1 MKGNYLVQLVKLKGN
16 ENKQHTT
23 YDYTSLSQE
32 ERTLVDE
39 YELIYSDVPNANV
52 LTYDDNLHIIKN
64 KKTGV
69 YQVSIETMWC
79 FNTLDDFQTYLTVL
93 KDDMLYKLGL
103 TGKVATENFDVEK
116 VLLENYSE
124 AEVKTYLFKRLEHYI
139 QECMYLYEC
148 KQPKCKLCDG

>member
-1 MKGNYLVQLVKLKGN
+1 MQLVKPKGN
-16 ENKQHTT
+16 ENKQCAT
-23 YDYTSLSQE
+23 YDYNSLNQE

-52 LTYDDNLHIIKN
+52 LTYNDNLHIIKH

-69 YQVSIETMWC
+69 YQVSIETMWY
-79 FNTLDDFQTYLTVL
+79 FNTLDDFQTNLTIL
-93 KDDMLYKLGL
+93 KDDMLCKLGL
-103 TGKVATENFDVEK
+103 KGKVPAVNFDAEK

-124 AEVKTYLFKRLEHYI
+124 SEVKTYLFKRLEHYI

-148 KQPKCKLCDG
+148 KQPKCKLCDS